1 MRVLASQLLVILA
14 VASSASAQSPS
25 KASSTT
31 AAALD
36 AVYAQFTAGYKQAD
50 PKAVAGLYA
59 TNAYYLLPGAKIE
72 RGESFILG
80 EFQRYLGRFKA
91 GSGPNIGF
99 RIVDRQISGDLA
111 HDIGYILMNDGRT
124 PLDENAVPGAKFAVL
139 WKRDAS
145 GTWKIYS
152 DTYNDAP
159 RAPDPVRAAA
169 EEGIRKTVQAYFDGV
184 TKHDIASLD
193 AAFHPE
199 ARLSTSNSKGAL
211 YNTSYQE
218 WKKFTAEPAGDIAGR
233 NNRIADIKMM
243 GNAAVVTTVLD
254 WPTVRYI
261 DYLSLVK
268 IGDEWKIMSKTWNT
282 ERKQN

>member
-1 MRVLASQLLVILA
+1 MRIPAFSLFIFFAMT
-14 VASSASAQSPS
+14 ASAAAQSAS
-25 KASSTT
+25 KASTGP
-31 AAALD
+31 AAAFD
-36 AVYAQFTAGYKQAD
+36 AVYAQFTTAYKQAD

-59 TNAYYLLPGAKIE
+59 SNAYYLSPGTKIE
-72 RGESFILG
+72 TGHSFILG

-91 GSGPNIGF
+91 GAGPNIAF
-99 RIVDRQISGDLA
+99 RIVDRQVSGDLA
-111 HDIGYILMNDGRT
+111 HDIGYIMMNDGKT
-124 PLDENAVPGAKFAVL
+124 PLDESAAPGAKFALL

-152 DTYNDAP
+152 DTYNDTP
-159 RAPDPVRAAA
+159 RAADPVRAAA

-184 TKHDIASLD
+184 TNHDVAKLD

-199 ARLSTSNSKGAL
+199 ARLSTSNNKGAL
-211 YNTSYQE
+211 YNTSYQD
-218 WKKFTAEPAGDIAGR
+218 WRKFTSEPAGDTTGR

-254 WPTVRYI
+254 WPAVRYV

>member
-1 MRVLASQLLVILA
+1 MRIPGSALFIFFAMTTSA
-14 VASSASAQSPS
+14 VAQSAS

-50 PKAVAGLYA
+50 AKAVTDLYA
-59 TNAYYLLPGAKIE
+59 SNAYYLSPGTKIE
-72 RGESFILG
+72 TGQSFILS

-91 GSGPNIGF
+91 GAGPNIAF
-99 RIVDRQISGDLA
+99 RIVDRQISEDLA
-111 HDIGYILMNDGRT
+111 HDIGYIMMNDGKT
-124 PLDENAVPGAKFAVL
+124 PLDENAAPGAKFALL
-139 WKRDAS
+139 WKRDAA

-152 DTYNDAP
+152 DTYNDTP
-159 RAPDPVRAAA
+159 RAPDPVRVAA

-184 TKHDIASLD
+184 TNNDVARLD

-199 ARLSTSNSKGAL
+199 ARLSTSNSKGVL
-211 YNTSYQE
+211 YNTSYQD
-218 WKKFTAEPAGDIAGR
+218 WKKFTSQPAGDTAGR
-233 NNRIADIKMM
+233 NNRIADIKLM

-254 WPTVRYI
+254 WPTVRYV

-268 IGDEWKIMSKTWNT
+268 VGEEWKIMSKTWNT